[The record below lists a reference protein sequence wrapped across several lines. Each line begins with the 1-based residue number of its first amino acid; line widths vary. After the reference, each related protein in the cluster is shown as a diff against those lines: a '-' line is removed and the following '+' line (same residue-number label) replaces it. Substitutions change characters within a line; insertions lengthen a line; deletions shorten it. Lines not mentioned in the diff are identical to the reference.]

1 MHFYYNENRC
11 AKKIAKKIMTH
22 HDFEESLL
30 KASLLG
36 LQFFPSSSR
45 VRVTSSFRIEL
56 ILGSYRVLFY
66 EPSRFSSFE
75 LYIQFESSS
84 SIKIENRIKLGSRL
98 NLRVL
103 LEFRKHFELLD
114 GTLLFIDKHL
124 IGEILYLTTTRKS

>member
-1 MHFYYNENRC
+1 
-11 AKKIAKKIMTH
+11 MTH

>member
-1 MHFYYNENRC
+1 MRTG
-11 AKKIAKKIMTH
+11 ARKKLQKKIMTH

-56 ILGSYRVLFY
+56 ILGFESSSSNN